1 MITPQLIFCLSSL
14 YLLANAFLPLLP
26 VKFSVLPVISNPCH
40 CNLFLPSKK
49 SIYLLEDLLQ
59 SLNESQGPQL
69 PYLTCELLESMQQP
83 CLPSRGGA
91 VYYSP
96 ATAGGEGLEQPQQV
110 QRIHRPQATSSLADF
125 PLSLPHNAIKGTG
138 FILRLRW

>member
-1 MITPQLIFCLSSL
+1 MSFSVLITSQLIFCLSSL

-26 VKFSVLPVISNPCH
+26 VKFSVLAVISNPCH

-96 ATAGGEGLEQPQQV
+96 ATAGGGGWRSHSRYRDPTDPKPPPAWLIFLSVCPIMPYKGLD
-110 QRIHRPQATSSLADF
+110 SS
-125 PLSLPHNAIKGTG
+125 
-138 FILRLRW
+138 